1 MRARPMVGR
10 EAGTMCAVPREDD
23 RRLVFDPRWRRSSSA
38 SMGSKLDESSRRSFM
53 FIQAL
58 YEKGNARAVERTTKE
73 TLFEGFSVFGAAGV
87 ASKASTMP
95 VFDERPG
102 AVGLT
107 MKALHQRVYR
117 YRSVGLICTVVAD
130 NFEVFHGVILRLH
143 SSIGSS
149 VFARDSSAGGIFSLN
164 SHGTCTGNVV
174 RLLDNWCLLFD
185 HMDKTEYG
193 HFHRQLFFRSLV
205 ASKQDQNFVFVK
217 ARDEIKGNAYA
228 VKRTTKEMF
237 TTLLGGFYSS
247 GAAGGAI
254 KAAAMPV
261 LQERPGVVCVMM
273 KELHEWVDR
282 LPSMGLA
289 CAVADDYLEVTRVGS
304 VLALLHWVGGL
315 CGECFAW
322 GPLQPGEA
330 HDMHRLWCSL
340 RRQPVH
346 HARDRVRL
354 LLRTAWLPKS
364 QNEWGSELRHR

>member
-1 MRARPMVGR
+1 MVGR

-38 SMGSKLDESSRRSFM
+38 SMGSKLDESSRRSFV

-58 YEKGNARAVERTTKE
+58 YKKGNARAVERTTKE
-73 TLFEGFSVFGAAGV
+73 TLFEGFSVFGAAGG

-95 VFDERPG
+95 FFDERPG

-130 NFEVFHGVILRLH
+130 YFEVFHGVILRLL

-185 HMDKTEYG
+185 HTDKTKYG

-217 ARDEIKGNAYA
+217 AHDEIKGNAYA
-228 VKRTTKEMF
+228 IKRTTKEML

-289 CAVADDYLEVTRVGS
+289 TENSAKKNEDTMGLACAVADDYLEVTRVDNRCTTPETKSDYFYGQ
-304 VLALLHWVGGL
+304 LGY
-315 CGECFAW
+315 
-322 GPLQPGEA
+322 
-330 HDMHRLWCSL
+330 RSL
-340 RRQPVH
+340 KANG
-346 HARDRVRL
+346 ARSFVIVKTIPETKGNAYAFK
-354 LLRTAWLPKS
+354 RTTNKC
-364 QNEWGSELRHR
+364 